1 MSEWDSGDSGDHG
14 YDGGTDY
21 GHVETGQDHES
32 LNQLHEVNAADN
44 NYDSN
49 FGVYEQDSASAEST
63 SFDQGHHVS
72 VTDASGAQ
80 YEESDFTSY
89 DHNEASADHTFAA
102 EGSEHSS
109 ASEYNELEA
118 LQARLDSSFASAT
131 QLHTD
136 GGSAALGVASN

>member
-1 MSEWDSGDSGDHG
+1 MSEWDSGDNGDHG

-21 GHVETGQDHES
+21 GHVEAGADHES
-32 LNQLHEVNAADN
+32 LDQLHQVHAADN

-72 VTDASGAQ
+72 FTDPSGAQ

-89 DHNEASADHTFAA
+89 DHNEANADHVFAA

-109 ASEYNELEA
+109 ASEYDQLDA
-118 LQARLDSSFASAT
+118 LQARLDSTFASGT
-131 QLHTD
+131 ELHTD